1 MISGSIIIG
10 LQQIDSNWW
19 QGKVG
24 GNVGI
29 FPLTHALELDIP
41 KLLRNRS
48 KSVHSSEPLFAQAL
62 CDSVAQLDEELGFSA
77 GDIITVTEVIDEDWY
92 QGEVHGRS
100 GMFLASCVQLL
111 NETVDEN
118 DNESND
124 HHQEHYNHSFLSNN
138 RTNDKELQAGLKN
151 DHYNSVKS
159 EYIKDERTGDLN
171 NKGTYSDE
179 FHRERSISYTSEN
192 TKSHNEHDA
201 GVTPYART
209 LYPFEGELT
218 DELSFDANDIV
229 TLIQHVDEQW
239 IEGELDGKIG
249 LFPANYVEI
258 VVDCPYAY
266 PDNDTVTEIPHSES
280 QTSFD
285 LGCISGNAQSD
296 CQVGDLQADSSI
308 VTDAKQILGDEN
320 EANENVT
327 DIGEH
332 FALVLHPFDAE
343 TSQDLSVSE
352 GETVTVIR
360 QIDDNWILVENE
372 HGNRGM
378 CPVSFLDII
387 GVIPDFTH
395 RALDHNDSNTKSKDE
410 TANIPSVKVT
420 VSESKSESKESSRV
434 NEVTEKDASVKRDYN
449 EHRSSE
455 HSSAIK
461 TSQSLD
467 SVSTLSSNPVKEI
480 IAKPPL
486 KPKPQLAPKPTLP
499 KPLLGPK
506 PFKIMTQKSAEPS
519 ISLPKSESSS
529 SLSGFEAQK
538 THDAQTSNLT
548 KASSMFEISK
558 SEVDTHQE
566 EIKSGLVGN
575 GTSQQVSTSCTGT
588 GSENSLTGTYTGSAN
603 SLTGS
608 DTTSPRSQT
617 QSTEPKK
624 AFESWDT
631 SQPIENF
638 IQQEF
643 LKAAESRS
651 RTGSVRSSSSGD
663 SMQRSDSFGSS
674 VKADKSRPSSKSGK
688 RPVSWAVGSS
698 SVNVSPPR
706 PKGNPNYC
714 RSNFYG
720 DSDISV
726 GNSTFFVNDSVQSL
740 RQPPSPNRTS
750 DNKENEMYRKPSLRK
765 PAPPRPKGPR
775 IAPVPSRTPLTPV
788 KAESKLAPVRT
799 APPLPQQTPSRPTGR
814 PRKHVRP
821 APPRPQ
827 AGKPVPIKK
836 AVKNQEPADNLM
848 SFSPTNTS
856 VGKYLQGTKYLNI
869 GLVLQDE
876 RLTTFTCH
884 ANTCTCPLKAY
895 AIKNISE

>member
-1 MISGSIIIG
+1 M
-10 LQQIDSNWW
+10 
-19 QGKVG
+19 
-24 GNVGI
+24 
-29 FPLTHALELDIP
+29 
-41 KLLRNRS
+41 
-48 KSVHSSEPLFAQAL
+48 FAKAL

-118 DNESND
+118 DNDNETYG
-124 HHQEHYNHSFLSNN
+124 QEHYNHSFLSNN
-138 RTNDKELQAGLKN
+138 RTNDKELQTGLKN

-159 EYIKDERTGDLN
+159 EYIKDDLN

-192 TKSHNEHDA
+192 TKSHNEYDA

-285 LGCISGNAQSD
+285 LDCISENAQSD

-308 VTDAKQILGDEN
+308 VTETKQILADEN
-320 EANENVT
+320 ETNENVT

-352 GETVTVIR
+352 GETVTVIS

-372 HGNRGM
+372 HGSRGM

-387 GVIPDFTH
+387 GVIPEFTH
-395 RALDHNDSNTKSKDE
+395 RALDHNDSDTKSKDQ
-410 TANIPSVKVT
+410 TANIQPSVKVT
-420 VSESKSESKESSRV
+420 VSESKSESKVSSRV
-434 NEVTEKDASVKRDYN
+434 NEVNKKDASVKRHYN
-449 EHRSSE
+449 EPRSSE

-467 SVSTLSSNPVKEI
+467 SVSTLSANPVKEI
-480 IAKPPL
+480 NAKPPL

-529 SLSGFEAQK
+529 SLSGFEVEK
-538 THDAQTSNLT
+538 TRNAQTSNLT

-558 SEVDTHQE
+558 SEGDAHQE
-566 EIKSGLVGN
+566 EIKGGLVGN
-575 GTSQQVSTSCTGT
+575 GTSQQVSTSCTG
-588 GSENSLTGTYTGSAN
+588 SANSLTGTYTGSAN
-603 SLTGS
+603 SLTGTYTGS
-608 DTTSPRSQT
+608 TNSLTGTDTTSPRSQT

-674 VKADKSRPSSKSGK
+674 VKADKSRPTSKSGK

-698 SVNVSPPR
+698 SVNMSPPR

-726 GNSTFFVNDSVQSL
+726 GNSTFFVNDSVSSL

-799 APPLPQQTPSRPTGR
+799 ARPLPQQTPTRPTGR

-836 AVKNQEPADNLM
+836 PVKNQEPADNLM

-856 VGKYLQGTKYLNI
+856 VGKYPI
-869 GLVLQDE
+869 
-876 RLTTFTCH
+876 
-884 ANTCTCPLKAY
+884 
-895 AIKNISE
+895 